1 MEDSKEEREIKNQL
15 AYKLFEY
22 SKNVPSDPDYSKFI
36 FTIINKID
44 SKIAVLFIKEHNIN
58 YLYATAQN
66 RPYTPLMLAVEAGL
80 LEIVNR
86 IILKIKDELCKY
98 YITQITNLNNE
109 ILNEAFSSIDI
120 SMNPFTKC
128 IGNLCNTFTD
138 LNILNKESS
147 KEDHLKIKISEYE
160 NNILLL
166 EQGVWPSSD
175 ILMDIKQKIGFFKAL
190 EISKIK
196 NNIATTIDDISDIF
210 TNYNNQEILKLLS
223 TCPNGKCWTE
233 NKIKRQQKAP
243 TRKNITVKSADKNT
257 KENLLRDELK
267 KQKIKREK
275 NMIKKKIER
284 KQINT
289 SISTDSEEDIDAGYG
304 KRKKTLRKKR
314 KSGRRKKASSGKRKK
329 SKSGRRKKASSGK
342 RKKSKSGRRKK
353 SLRKKSKSGRR
364 KKSLRKKSKS
374 GKRKKSS
381 SGKRKKS

>member
-15 AYKLFEY
+15 SYKLFEY
-22 SKNVPSDPDYSKFI
+22 STNVPSDRDYSKFI

-44 SKIAVLFIKEHNIN
+44 AKIAVLFIKEHNIN

-80 LEIVNR
+80 LEIVEG

-98 YITQITNLNNE
+98 YINQIADMNNELLNN
-109 ILNEAFSSIDI
+109 AFSTLDI
-120 SMNPFTKC
+120 STNPFTKC
-128 IGNLCNTFTD
+128 IGDLCSTFTD
-138 LNILNKESS
+138 FNIVNKESS
-147 KEDHLKIKISEYE
+147 KEDHLKTKISEYK

-166 EQGVWPSSD
+166 EQGVWPNSD
-175 ILMDIKQKIGFFKAL
+175 ILMDIRNKIGFFKAI

-196 NNIATTIDDISDIF
+196 NNIATAIDDISDIF

-223 TCPNGKCWTE
+223 ACPNGKCWTE
-233 NKIKRQQKAP
+233 NKIKRRSQKAP
-243 TRKNITVKSADKNT
+243 TRKNITVKSVDKNT

-284 KQINT
+284 NQTVT
-289 SISTDSEEDIDAGYG
+289 SISTDSEEESKEMDAGYG
-304 KRKKTLRKKR
+304 KRKKSLRR
-314 KSGRRKKASSGKRKK
+314 K
-329 SKSGRRKKASSGK
+329 SKSGRRKKSL

-364 KKSLRKKSKS
+364 KKSLRKKSKLP
-374 GKRKKSS
+374 RKKY
-381 SGKRKKS
+381 

>member
-22 SKNVPSDPDYSKFI
+22 SKNVPSDRDYSKFI

-66 RPYTPLMLAVEAGL
+66 RPYTPLMFAVEAGL
-80 LEIVNR
+80 LEIVDR

-98 YITQITNLNNE
+98 YIEQITNLNNE

-138 LNILNKESS
+138 LNILNKESP

-175 ILMDIKQKIGFFKAL
+175 ILIDIKQKIGFFKAL

-196 NNIATTIDDISDIF
+196 NNIANTIDDISDIF

-233 NKIKRQQKAP
+233 NKIKRQQKGPTRKGP
-243 TRKNITVKSADKNT
+243 TRKNIPVKSVEKNT
-257 KENLLRDELK
+257 KENLVRDELK
-267 KQKIKREK
+267 NQKIKREK

-284 KQINT
+284 KQIGT
-289 SISTDSEEDIDAGYG
+289 SISTDSDDSEEESKEMDAGYRT
-304 KRKKTLRKKR
+304 RKKSPRKKR
-314 KSGRRKKASSGKRKK
+314 NSGRRKKSPHKKRNSGRRKKSPRKK
-329 SKSGRRKKASSGK
+329 SKSGRRKKLP

-353 SLRKKSKSGRR
+353 SPRKKSKSGRR
-364 KKSLRKKSKS
+364 KKS
-374 GKRKKSS
+374 
-381 SGKRKKS
+381 

>member
-1 MEDSKEEREIKNQL
+1 MEDSKEEEREIKNQL
-15 AYKLFEY
+15 SYKLFEY
-22 SKNVPSDPDYSKFI
+22 STNVPSDRDYSKFI

-44 SKIAVLFIKEHNIN
+44 AKIAVLFIKEHNIN

-66 RPYTPLMLAVEAGL
+66 KPYTPLMLAVEAGL
-80 LEIVNR
+80 LEIVEG

-98 YITQITNLNNE
+98 YINQITNINNE
-109 ILNEAFSSIDI
+109 ILNNAFSSIDI
-120 SMNPFTKC
+120 STNPFTKC
-128 IGNLCNTFTD
+128 IGDLCSTFTD
-138 LNILNKESS
+138 LNIINKESP
-147 KEDHLKIKISEYE
+147 KDDHLKTKISEYK

-166 EQGVWPSSD
+166 EQGVWPNSD
-175 ILMDIKQKIGFFKAL
+175 ILMDIRNKIGFFKAI

-196 NNIATTIDDISDIF
+196 NNITTTIDDISDIF

-243 TRKNITVKSADKNT
+243 TRKNITVKSAEKNT

-284 KQINT
+284 KQI
-289 SISTDSEEDIDAGYG
+289 STDSEEDIAAGYG

-314 KSGRRKKASSGKRKK
+314 KSGR
-329 SKSGRRKKASSGK
+329 
-342 RKKSKSGRRKK
+342 
-353 SLRKKSKSGRR
+353 RKKSKSGRR

-374 GKRKKSS
+374 GKRKKSLRKKSKSGRRKKSS